1 MTLDM
6 EKLVVKLDDRRK
18 AELREM
24 LTKYGYRYTFG
35 DEITICAHCGFPLSL
50 QLSRDQ
56 GLTKS
61 CAFKEFRFEPPYVSK
76 KKGRKKKMLPPIPE
90 HMLPRIPDGLDDD
103 EYDSHL
109 PSVTLKFRSSENVQK
124 KLLHLLHFWVHF
136 LSINFKPIHIF
147 SQNFASSIHVLDH
160 ILSR

>member
-1 MTLDM
+1 M

-24 LTKYGYRYTFG
+24 LAKYGYRYTFG

-109 PSVTLKFRSSENVQK
+109 PSLPSLTISPA
-124 KLLHLLHFWVHF
+124 F
-136 LSINFKPIHIF
+136 LTDKVGYCH
-147 SQNFASSIHVLDH
+147 QCVDH
-160 ILSR
+160 N